1 MLKNAVLKG
10 NMTETPINIS
20 FQNAEN
26 KLSYKFRSDDDRY
39 GTRQQDY
46 VFNLGYHEDAFT
58 TCEISFD
65 RAGMISFDRME
76 LYSQSMENYPDY
88 IEHLTE
94 DVLEDVTVGEDEV
107 TGNISLDEDKYLV
120 LCIPYQKGWTA
131 YVDGE
136 ETELLR
142 ANYMYMALPL
152 SAGEHSIRLTF
163 AIPGVK
169 YAMIIMPSVQTFYSS
184 LPAAQSFTLRLRL
197 SHLTSSSRTNTPAA
211 DGIII
216 IAYFTPGIAKV
227 RRMLCSPA
235 ESGNAI
241 YI

>member
-1 MLKNAVLKG
+1 
-10 NMTETPINIS
+10 
-20 FQNAEN
+20 
-26 KLSYKFRSDDDRY
+26 
-39 GTRQQDY
+39 
-46 VFNLGYHEDAFT
+46 
-58 TCEISFD
+58 
-65 RAGMISFDRME
+65 ME

-120 LCIPYQKGWTA
+120 LSIPYQKGWTA

-152 SAGEHSIRLTF
+152 SAGKHSIRLTF

-169 YAMIIMPSVQTFYSS
+169 YAMIIMPS
-184 LPAAQSFTLRLRL
+184 AAGVFVLLLLVRWLRRK
-197 SHLTSSSRTNTPAA
+197 RRVKDCAA
-211 DGIII
+211 
-216 IAYFTPGIAKV
+216 
-227 RRMLCSPA
+227 
-235 ESGNAI
+235 GNEE
-241 YI
+241 